1 MKKNIA
7 QYLFL
12 FLTLFIVNTLL
23 TGCDNDNPSNLH
35 LGGSTKI
42 VSMKLGGYDAEIDNS
57 RKTILVGVPVD
68 CDITNLEITELTLE
82 ANATADLKV
91 GERVNFSMPRSIKV
105 TNGDVYTNYTIT
117 VKHDNVEVLSAS
129 LNNLYAGTIDN
140 SARTIMFFVPI
151 DADVTAMSL
160 HMTLNEGA
168 AMSPESGS
176 VLDFTDPVEVTTTY
190 RTASI
195 VYTINVI
202 KDEMSQEP
210 KAFVGNAD
218 DVESLGN
225 EAKAAAKWMIA
236 NVPNVTFVSVRS
248 IIDGS
253 VKLGDFKMIWC
264 HLDFSDWPSVM
275 WDSRDFFNDY
285 YIKGGNILATRDGAR
300 YINDV
305 WRIAK
310 DQQSPNNMYGGDVYE
325 TLEGDLGFSITGH
338 ESHPIYDGLI
348 PDAGGRILLASKGC
362 TNSNR
367 TLQWCTDWDAY
378 GSMDIWRE
386 KTGAI
391 ALGSTHDFDAN
402 RVTVAEFEPRA
413 ILDGYQSGRVI
424 TIGTPAYE
432 WYISNGRTNDYEA
445 NIVKLTKNAINYL
458 CK

>member
-1 MKKNIA
+1 MKTIA
-7 QYLFL
+7 QYLFI
-12 FLTLFIVNTLL
+12 FLTFFVVDTVL
-23 TGCDNDNPSNLH
+23 TGCDNDNPSNLSID
-35 LGGSTKI
+35 GSTKI
-42 VSMKLGGYDAEIDNS
+42 LSMQVGGYDAEIDNNN
-57 RKTILVGVPVD
+57 KTIFVGVPVD
-68 CDITNLEITELTLE
+68 CDITNLEITGITLE
-82 ANATADLKV
+82 TNAIADMNV
-91 GERVNFSMPRSIKV
+91 GDRVNFSMPRSIKV

-117 VKHDNVEVLSAS
+117 VKHDNVEVASAS
-129 LNNLYAGTIDN
+129 LNNTYAGTIDN
-140 SARTIMFFVPI
+140 TARTIMFFVPI

-160 HMTLNEGA
+160 YVTLNDGA
-168 AMSPESGS
+168 SMIPESGS
-176 VLDFTDPVEVTTTY
+176 VLDFTNPVEVTTTY
-190 RTASI
+190 RTANI
-195 VYTINVI
+195 VYTITVV

-210 KAFVGNAD
+210 KAFIGNAD

-248 IIDGS
+248 IIDGT
-253 VKLGDFKMIWC
+253 VKLSDFKMIWC
-264 HLDFSDWPSVM
+264 HLDFTDWPSVM
-275 WDSRDFFNDY
+275 WDSRDYFNDY

-325 TLEGDLGFSITGH
+325 TLEYDLGFTITGN
-338 ESHPIYDGLI
+338 ESHPLYEGLT
-348 PDAGGRILLASKGC
+348 PDADGRVFLIAKGC

-367 TLQWCTDWDAY
+367 TLQWCIDWDAY
-378 GSMDIWRE
+378 GSMDAWRE
-386 KTGAI
+386 KTGAT
-391 ALGSTHDFDAN
+391 ALGSTHDYDAN

-413 ILDGYQSGRVI
+413 ILDGYQSGRVV

-458 CK
+458 CN